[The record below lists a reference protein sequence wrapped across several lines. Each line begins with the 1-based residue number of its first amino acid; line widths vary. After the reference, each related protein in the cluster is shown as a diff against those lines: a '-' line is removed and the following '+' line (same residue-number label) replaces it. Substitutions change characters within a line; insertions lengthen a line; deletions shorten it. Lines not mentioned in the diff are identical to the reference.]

1 VESGARSELARAPM
15 DSSMSAPSIVNATLS
30 AKVSEKRAEQGL
42 DLLKNR
48 IRLLRQEEAKAKAKV
63 AETKRRQDEIIALRA
78 RNEEAAARRAEHR
91 LAEEDRAR
99 RQREERLAQKH
110 ESRVAVKQ
118 TFDKMYSERREQAM
132 QTRKEEAENQ
142 RALRTLRETE
152 VAKAQRRREQILGQ
166 QRKLQSDLGR
176 QRQAHQQDLIQ
187 NFLGMIA
194 DEEARRAQIEAEIA
208 EMEQDELAQIEK
220 LRELQEEQRVSYD
233 ALEFALAQ

>member
-1 VESGARSELARAPM
+1 M
-15 DSSMSAPSIVNATLS
+15 DPYSNPAAIVNSTLS

-78 RNEEAAARRAEHR
+78 RNDEAAARRAEHR
-91 LAEEDRAR
+91 FAEDERAR

-110 ESRVAVKQ
+110 ESRVTVKQ
-118 TFDKMYSERREQAM
+118 TFDKMYSERRELAT
-132 QTRKEEAENQ
+132 QTRKEEADNQ
-142 RALRTLRETE
+142 RALRALRETE

-166 QRKLQSDLGR
+166 QRKVQSELGR

-194 DEEARRAQIEAEIA
+194 EEEARRAQIEAEIA
-208 EMEQDELAQIEK
+208 AMEQDELAQIEK
-220 LRELQEEQRVSYD
+220 LRQLQEEQRVSYD